1 MFFWYLLFVLR
12 RFKLAN
18 PEETRLE
25 ETRTRD
31 FTLEA
36 FVVACNALLAQ
47 HLPDG
52 YDGTRAREDITVRT
66 VRHYAGEGLIDEPQ
80 KLGREARYTHRHIVQ
95 VLVVRRLMAEG
106 YTSKTIPIITRRN
119 TAELEAILQGEA
131 VEPQPGQVQE
141 LAREDALEYIQGIRA
156 RKKMAAPEERT
167 SSKTA
172 APTPAESIPSPP
184 ASTPPAPSAELP
196 EFLRSAVSTQMP
208 RPVAWARY
216 ELSPG
221 LELSVRDD
229 ARVPKSPNERARL
242 LERLEA
248 LLIDLARQ

>member
-1 MFFWYLLFVLR
+1 MFFWYLLCVVR
-12 RFKLAN
+12 RFKPASL
-18 PEETRLE
+18 EGTRLE

-31 FTLEA
+31 FTLDA
-36 FVVACNALLAQ
+36 FVIACNALLAQ

-119 TAELEAILQGEA
+119 TAELEAILHGEA

-141 LAREDALEYIQGIRA
+141 LVRDEALEYIQGIRS
-156 RKKMAAPEERT
+156 RKKMAAPEERA
-167 SSKTA
+167 SSKIAEPTPV
-172 APTPAESIPSPP
+172 APTSAPP
-184 ASTPPAPSAELP
+184 TPSAELP
-196 EFLRSAVSTQMP
+196 EFLRSASSTQMP

-229 ARVPKSPNERARL
+229 ARVPKSPSERARL

-248 LLIDLARQ
+248 LLIDLSRQ